1 MSRGFS
7 LIELLVVMSII
18 SILAMLL
25 VPAVNMVRAQAAGI
39 KCISIARQYGLA
51 HEGFAADKEG
61 TIPNS
66 IIFHEELAPY
76 LEQVSSFDNPATRRL
91 LECPGWRQS
100 PYRRSLVQAAQQG
113 DATAQWILGSAIG
126 YGAPIWYPDLDPSPS
141 LPNWPNRVNFKDW
154 NPLGAILLARVTF
167 PSYRLLVGD
176 AYGYAI
182 WDTTADSST
191 NFGDH
196 ERHGGKAT
204 VLFVDQHVGRLDRL
218 GVIAGIDHPWDH
230 IE

>member
-7 LIELLVVMSII
+7 LIELLVVTSII

-25 VPAVNMVRAQAAGI
+25 LPAVNMVRGQAAGI
-39 KCISIARQYGLA
+39 TCLAIARQYGLA
-51 HEGFAADKEG
+51 HEGFAADKNC

-76 LEQVSSFDNPATRRL
+76 LEQSSSFNTTTTRRP

-100 PYRRSLVQAAQQG
+100 PYRRALVQAAQHG

-126 YGAPIWYPDLDPSPS
+126 YGAPVWYPNQGPSPS
-141 LPNWPNRVNFKDW
+141 SPNWPNRVNFKDW
-154 NPLGAILLARVTF
+154 NPLGTILLASVTF
-167 PSYRLLVGD
+167 PSRRPLVAD
-176 AYGYAI
+176 EYGYAI
-182 WDTTADSST
+182 WDTTADSAT

-218 GVIAGIDHPWDH
+218 GVMAGIDHPWDH
-230 IE
+230 LE